1 MKVYS
6 RQSLKDKF
14 SNFLSVT
21 QNFCVTICL
30 FCIMKHINEAYY
42 GRIIPQLFCYKRGPH
57 AKNSKK
63 VLPNHFLL
71 HIFAINLLAKLA
83 DYSLAWLNSGKIY
96 KGQKSKSRQS
106 DASLYKGR
114 GLCFRLSRPKGF
126 PEPAKRE

>member
-1 MKVYS
+1 MGKYTSMITYS
-6 RQSLKDKF
+6 LTPF

-63 VLPNHFLL
+63 VLPNQFYCISLQQ
-71 HIFAINLLAKLA
+71 IYWQNLPTIL
-83 DYSLAWLNSGKIY
+83 WLGKFW
-96 KGQKSKSRQS
+96 KNLQGSK
-106 DASLYKGR
+106 
-114 GLCFRLSRPKGF
+114 
-126 PEPAKRE
+126 E

>member
-1 MKVYS
+1 MTPSEFQTKS
-6 RQSLKDKF
+6 QSANKK
-14 SNFLSVT
+14 LSKS
-21 QNFCVTICL
+21 FA
-30 FCIMKHINEAYY
+30 E
-42 GRIIPQLFCYKRGPH
+42 
-57 AKNSKK
+57 S
-63 VLPNHFLL
+63 FLL
-71 HIFAINLLAKLA
+71 HIFATDLLAKLA